1 LGNGFARAYAI
12 ARMSNR
18 VHIVKTDTVPIDTTD
33 VVFQESVEIAKL
45 VSLNIQGDST
55 ADYALDVS
63 PEGDN
68 FFNGEANLSG
78 TDIRAT
84 FQLTDRVIRVRV
96 TSAGNSGDEAKIT
109 LQGVR

>member
-1 LGNGFARAYAI
+1 
-12 ARMSNR
+12 MSNR
-18 VHIVKTDTVPIDTTD
+18 VHISKSDTVPIDSTGT
-33 VVFQESVEIAKL
+33 VFEESVEIAKL

-68 FFNGEANLSG
+68 FFNGEANFSG

-84 FQLTDRVIRVRV
+84 FQLTDRVVRVRV
-96 TSAGNSGDEAKIT
+96 TAAGNAGDEATIT